1 MGILKAFF
9 NNTRKPKGLLGR
21 CMVGSM
27 NHAHAALA
35 DWGLSHLP
43 ETGPTE
49 IAELGCGGGRNI
61 RALLR
66 KYPAATVTALDYSEI
81 SVEKAKSVNR
91 KGLQA
96 SRCRIIQGDV
106 SCLPFEDG
114 AFDLVTAFETVYFWP
129 GPTESFREVYRTLR
143 PGGIFVQVLAGQ
155 GHLPGLKSIIYP
167 AHVEKEK
174 MLHPAL
180 PGFGLL
186 HTQTL
191 RFSFSLPDAQSVHD
205 LLYMTPHVWRITKRG
220 AEALAQTAQLTDTA
234 EVIFNI
240 YGRQEAGNLL
250 E

>member
-1 MGILKAFF
+1 MGILRAFF
-9 NNTRKPKGLLGR
+9 NNTRKPEGLLGR

-66 KYPAATVTALDYSEI
+66 KYPAATVAALDCSEV
-81 SVEKAKSVNR
+81 SVEKAMRVNR

-96 SRCRIIQGDV
+96 GRCRIIQGDV

-114 AFDLVTAFETVYFWP
+114 TFDLVTAFETVYFWP

-143 PGGIFVQVLAGQ
+143 PGGIFLIVNESDG
-155 GHLPGLKSIIYP
+155 
-167 AHVEKEK
+167 E
-174 MLHPAL
+174 
-180 PGFGLL
+180 
-186 HTQTL
+186 
-191 RFSFSLPDAQSVHD
+191 D
-205 LLYMTPHVWRITKRG
+205 PHASK
-220 AEALAQTAQLTDTA
+220 
-234 EVIFNI
+234 
-240 YGRQEAGNLL
+240 
-250 E
+250 